1 MKIKNILIYAIAALT
16 AMIVTPPLHD
26 YAQAHRVRPGI
37 GGEVLLV
44 IAAVLLVV
52 YIVLKVCQLIDKRKE
67 GEEK

>member
-1 MKIKNILIYAIAALT
+1 MKMKILYAIAALT

-44 IAAVLLVV
+44 IAVVLLVV
-52 YIVLKVCQLIDKRKE
+52 YVFLKVWQIIEKIKG
-67 GEEK
+67 GEDE

>member
-1 MKIKNILIYAIAALT
+1 MKMKILYAIAALT

-44 IAAVLLVV
+44 IAVVLLVV
-52 YIVLKVCQLIDKRKE
+52 YIVLKVWQLIDKRKE
-67 GEEK
+67 GEGE